1 VRLQWRDGSKQM
13 PLDDILRKF
22 AADLA
27 AKGKVKS
34 VQAAMDMNRC
44 VALCS
49 AIAMFAAGQCDVT

>member
-1 VRLQWRDGSKQM
+1 M

-34 VQAAMDMNRC
+34 VQAAMDMNRRVRGRSACLRC
-44 VALCS
+44 VLCS
-49 AIAMFAAGQCDVT
+49 RAAALTAPADLTLR